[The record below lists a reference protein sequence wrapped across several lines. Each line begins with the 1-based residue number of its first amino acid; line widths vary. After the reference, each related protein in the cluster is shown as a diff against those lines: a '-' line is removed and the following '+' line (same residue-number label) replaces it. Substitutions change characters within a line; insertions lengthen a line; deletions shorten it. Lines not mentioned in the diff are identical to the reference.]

1 MNEADVY
8 VPPEAFKP
16 SCPPSPPVSLAPK
29 VKVFS
34 LAPKELV
41 PIAAV
46 PVVIEVLPDTIKPFL
61 TTNSFAILYS
71 VFHCPNRVLLYCYK
85 YYKVILVVYSHR

>member
-8 VPPEAFKP
+8 VPPEALKP

-41 PIAAV
+41 PIAAE
-46 PVVIEVLPDTIKPFL
+46 PVIIKFWFNVLT
-61 TTNSFAILYS
+61 
-71 VFHCPNRVLLYCYK
+71 
-85 YYKVILVVYSHR
+85 

>member
-8 VPPEAFKP
+8 VPPEALKP

-41 PIAAV
+41 PIATE
-46 PVVIEVLPDTIKPFL
+46 PVIITF
-61 TTNSFAILYS
+61 
-71 VFHCPNRVLLYCYK
+71 
-85 YYKVILVVYSHR
+85 

>member
-8 VPPEAFKP
+8 VPPEALRP
-16 SCPPSPPVSLAPK
+16 SCPPSPAVSLAPK

-34 LAPKELV
+34 LVPKELV
-41 PIAAV
+41 PIAAE
-46 PVVIEVLPDTIKPFL
+46 PVIKVLPDTIKPFL
-61 TTNSFAILYS
+61 TTNSFAILCS

-85 YYKVILVVYSHR
+85 Y